1 MIIESPNTNI
11 NQPIQTVIDFVSVPE
26 NYKQLMP
33 ENISKFELTGNQ
45 SFKFA
50 LQGMPEFEL
59 KIVDIQA
66 HKILLTSANEKT
78 PFQLSL
84 LLNSITENNTSAQ
97 FVFEGNFNAMMA
109 MMIKNPI
116 SNFLGVL
123 SQKLGSL

>member
-1 MIIESPNTNI
+1 MIIESPITPI
-11 NQPIQTVIDFVSVPE
+11 NQPIQAVIDFVSVPE

-59 KIVDIQA
+59 KLIDIQPQ
-66 HKILLTSANEKT
+66 KILLSSANEKT

-84 LLNSITENNTSAQ
+84 LLNSTAENKTNAQ
-97 FVFEGNFNAMMA
+97 FVFEGNFNAMMS

>member
-1 MIIESPNTNI
+1 MIIESPITQI
-11 NQPIQTVIDFVSVPE
+11 NQSTQAVIDFASVPE

-59 KIVDIQA
+59 KLIDIQPQ
-66 HKILLTSANEKT
+66 KILLSSASEKT

-84 LLNSITENNTSAQ
+84 LLNSTAENKTNAQ
-97 FVFEGNFNAMMA
+97 FVFEGNFNAMMS

>member
-1 MIIESPNTNI
+1 MIIESPITLI
-11 NQPIQTVIDFVSVPE
+11 NQSTQAVIDFASVPE

-33 ENISKFELTGNQ
+33 ENISKFELTGNK

-59 KIVDIQA
+59 KLIDIQPQ
-66 HKILLTSANEKT
+66 KILLSSANEKT

-84 LLNSITENNTSAQ
+84 LLNSTAENNTNAQ
-97 FVFEGNFNAMMA
+97 FVFEGNFNAMMS

>member
-1 MIIESPNTNI
+1 MIIESPITPI
-11 NQPIQTVIDFVSVPE
+11 NQPIQAVIDFVSVPE

-33 ENISKFELTGNQ
+33 ENISKFELTGGQ

-59 KIVDIQA
+59 KIVDIQP

-84 LLNSITENNTSAQ
+84 LLNSTAESKTNAQ
-97 FVFEGNFNAMMA
+97 FVFEGNFNAMMS

>member
-1 MIIESPNTNI
+1 MIIESPITQI
-11 NQPIQTVIDFVSVPE
+11 NQSTQAVIDFASVPE

-33 ENISKFELTGNQ
+33 ENISKFELTGGQ

-59 KIVDIQA
+59 KIVDIQP

-84 LLNSITENNTSAQ
+84 LLNSTAENNTNAQ
-97 FVFEGNFNAMMA
+97 FVFEGNFNAMMS

>member
-1 MIIESPNTNI
+1 MIIESPI
-11 NQPIQTVIDFVSVPE
+11 TVVNHPVQKAIDFVSVPE

-33 ENISKFELTGNQ
+33 ENISKFEITGNQ

-59 KIVDIQA
+59 KIIDIQSN
-66 HKILLTSANEKT
+66 KVILSSANEKT
-78 PFQLSL
+78 PFQLSVL
-84 LLNSITENNTSAQ
+84 FNNLTESSSNAQ
-97 FVFEGNFNAMMA
+97 FVFEGDFNAMMA

-123 SQKLGSL
+123 SKKLGSL

>member
-1 MIIESPNTNI
+1 MIIESPITPI
-11 NQPIQTVIDFVSVPE
+11 NQPIQAVIDFVSVPE

-33 ENISKFELTGNQ
+33 ENISKFELTGGQ

-59 KIVDIQA
+59 KIVDIQP

-84 LLNSITENNTSAQ
+84 LLNSTAESKTNAQ
-97 FVFEGNFNAMMA
+97 FVFEGNFNAMMS

-116 SNFLGVL
+116 NNFY
-123 SQKLGSL
+123 